1 MQLKSCGDEV
11 QRVCG
16 CARHAAPLYLTH
28 PVVASDLPAPPG
40 TSSAPCRAPRG
51 ARLGCFLPRKQ
62 PGLGLS
68 QQPDRPEGSQRATE
82 HGVHP
87 ASRGKTPPWGAKSG
101 EKWEQRPPWRYGKGS
116 AASALS
122 QSCFHAAPKAPEGL
136 SHDQTVESGT
146 RSRENIK
153 THSFFSHQ
161 GQNVP
166 VLRLYSHIH
175 M

>member
-1 MQLKSCGDEV
+1 MIFQHQLEQV
-11 QRVCG
+11 R
-16 CARHAAPLYLTH
+16 
-28 PVVASDLPAPPG
+28 LPAEPLEG
-40 TSSAPCRAPRG
+40 DFL

-82 HGVHP
+82 HGGHP

-101 EKWEQRPPWRYGKGS
+101 EKWERRPPWRYGKGS

-122 QSCFHAAPKAPEGL
+122 QSCFHAAPKAPEGP

-153 THSFFSHQ
+153 THSFFPIRGKMSPCCSSIRTFICR
-161 GQNVP
+161 VSP
-166 VLRLYSHIH
+166 AV
-175 M
+175 